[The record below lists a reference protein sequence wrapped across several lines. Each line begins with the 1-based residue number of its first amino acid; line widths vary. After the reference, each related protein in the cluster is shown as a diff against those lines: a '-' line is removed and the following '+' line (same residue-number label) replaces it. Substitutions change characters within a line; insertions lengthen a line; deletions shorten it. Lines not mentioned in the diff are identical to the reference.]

1 MGCRLKGLAH
11 ARRREYHCAM
21 IATALR
27 KQVFAAAMAGAALA
41 TLLAL
46 ALAPQNAA
54 SRAVFDA
61 IAELCSGLATD
72 ASAGA
77 HERTPGLYMPM
88 FSTPP
93 KGGPI
98 YNGPPLD
105 DC

>member
-1 MGCRLKGLAH
+1 M
-11 ARRREYHCAM
+11 
-21 IATALR
+21 R
-27 KQVFAAAMAGAALA
+27 KQAFAAAMAGAALA

-46 ALAPQNAA
+46 AVAPRNAA

-61 IAELCSGLATD
+61 IAELCSGLTAD
-72 ASAGA
+72 ANASV

-98 YNGPPLD
+98 YNGPLAGRLLKSLQS
-105 DC
+105 